1 MRRESQNI
9 LLLLLG
15 GALIK
20 IAVDGSY
27 LRYVKPVQQP
37 WLILAGAAMAAL
49 AVVAI
54 TRDIVTA
61 RRAEP
66 DSSPEHSAHG
76 HRTRSTWMLI
86 LPVLAIFLIAPPAL
100 GADSVNR
107 SDGRVISQA
116 RQVKTTAFAPLPA
129 GDPLPMTLTEVVTR
143 AGWDATNSLNGRTV
157 RLTGFVAHSRN
168 SVYLARL
175 VIGCC
180 AADAFPVKVRLTG
193 TGVAALRDDQWI
205 ETTGTVRP
213 DTATPANSYTPSY
226 VVAALKS
233 VAAPADPY
241 EY

>member
-27 LRYVKPVQQP
+27 LRYVKPAQQP
-37 WLILAGAAMAAL
+37 WLLLAGGAMAAL

-66 DSSPEHSAHG
+66 AGHDDHA

-116 RQVKTTAFAPLPA
+116 RQVKTTAFAPLAP
-129 GDPLPMTLTEVVTR
+129 GDPLPMTLTDVVTR

-157 RLTGFVAHSRN
+157 RLTGFVAHNRN
-168 SVYLARL
+168 AVYLARL

-180 AADAFPVKVRLTG
+180 AADAFPVKVRLSG
-193 TGVAALRDDQWI
+193 TGVAALRDDQWV

-213 DTATPANSYTPSY
+213 DTATPANSYTPSF
-226 VVAALKS
+226 VVASLKP
-233 VAAPADPY
+233 VPAPADPY

>member
-1 MRRESQNI
+1 M
-9 LLLLLG
+9 LLLLG

-27 LRYVKPVQQP
+27 LRYVKPAQQP
-37 WLILAGAAMAAL
+37 WLILSGAAMAAL
-49 AVVAI
+49 AVAAI
-54 TRDIVTA
+54 TRDIRTA
-61 RRAEP
+61 RRVEP
-66 DSSPEHSAHG
+66 HPATEHDGHA

-116 RQVKTTAFAPLPA
+116 RQVKTSAFAPLA
-129 GDPLPMTLTEVVTR
+129 SGNPLPLTLTEVVTR

-157 RLTGFVAHSRN
+157 RLTGFVAHNRN
-168 SVYLARL
+168 VVYLARL

-180 AADAFPVKVRLTG
+180 AADAFPVKVRVTG
-193 TGVAALRDDQWI
+193 AGVAALRDDQWV

-213 DTATPANSYTPSY
+213 DTATPANSYTPTF
-226 VVAALKS
+226 VVDSLKA
-233 VAAPADPY
+233 VQAPQDPY